1 MIKELH
7 LEEVDWKLEGA
18 ILWRQYTQNG
28 FVSEIFNRA

>member
-7 LEEVDWKLEGA
+7 LGVENWKLAEA

-28 FVSEIFNRA
+28 FVSEVFNRV